1 MEPDIDTSVAHS
13 ARVHDYWLGGCFLV
27 TPGVDDEIV
36 TTARWE
42 LTAWQATSAYAMRSC
57 PLRRRD
63 QDGQVITGQRFPGGL
78 VSGSFRAGSAP
89 CASRL
94 PLRCRGVRKRA

>member
-27 TPGVDDEIV
+27 APGVDDEIV

-42 LTAWQATSAYAMRSC
+42 LTAWQAISAYAMRSC

-63 QDGQVITGQRFPGGL
+63 QDGQVITG
-78 VSGSFRAGSAP
+78 S
-89 CASRL
+89 ASR
-94 PLRCRGVRKRA
+94 AAS